1 MNGGREGYG
10 EGGRILNIHA
20 LVDEFFDYQSSI
32 FGDNEPYEITLFN
45 VSAVWPDVDTARI
58 GINCDNVDFHISY
71 PDKKLRN
78 EAYRKFNSAVSGGAG
93 YYDFVE
99 VEDDSQ

>member
-1 MNGGREGYG
+1 M
-10 EGGRILNIHA
+10 NIHA
-20 LVDEFFDYQSSI
+20 LVDEFFDYQSCI

>member
-1 MNGGREGYG
+1 MTLHDFLTRCKVPDEGFA
-10 EGGRILNIHA
+10 INI
-20 LVDEFFDYQSSI
+20 F
-32 FGDNEPYEITLFN
+32 T
-45 VSAVWPDVDTARI
+45 
-58 GINCDNVDFHISY
+58 CDKVNFYISY

>member
-1 MNGGREGYG
+1 M
-10 EGGRILNIHA
+10 NIHA
-20 LVDEFFDYQSSI
+20 LVDDFFCVASEV
-32 FGDNEPYEITLFN
+32 FEGDNEPYEITLFN
-45 VSAVWPDVDTARI
+45 VSAVWPDVDTDRI
-58 GINCDNVDFHISY
+58 GINCDKVNFYISY

-99 VEDDSQ
+99 VEDDSE

>member
-1 MNGGREGYG
+1 M
-10 EGGRILNIHA
+10 
-20 LVDEFFDYQSSI
+20 
-32 FGDNEPYEITLFN
+32 
-45 VSAVWPDVDTARI
+45 DTDRI
-58 GINCDNVDFHISY
+58 GINCDKVNFYISY

-99 VEDDSQ
+99 V